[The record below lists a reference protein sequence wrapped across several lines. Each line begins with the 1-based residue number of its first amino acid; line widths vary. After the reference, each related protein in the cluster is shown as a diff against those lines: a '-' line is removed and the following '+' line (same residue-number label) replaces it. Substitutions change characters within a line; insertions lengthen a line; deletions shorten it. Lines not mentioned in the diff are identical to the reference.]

1 MLRVFAQLG
10 QGRALRRLGVAGQAQ
25 HEGFKGFAGGLST
38 GFGAL
43 AVDRL
48 ANLIEAGK
56 GFGLSRQPQQGK
68 TANGQVITQTHGGF
82 LSW

>member
-1 MLRVFAQLG
+1 MRGLG
-10 QGRALRRLGVAGQAQ
+10 IAGQAQ
-25 HEGFKGFAGGLST
+25 HQGLEGFSGGLGT

-48 ANLIEAGK
+48 ADLIQAGE
-56 GFGLSRQPQQGK
+56 GFGLSREAEQGQ
-68 TANGQVITQTHGGF
+68 TAGGQVVTQTHGGF